1 MASAPETAAP
11 IDASREIDQRIA
23 ELTDWRG
30 KTLARLRAIIKDADP
45 DIIEEWK
52 WRGVPVWEQHGI
64 ICTGETYKA
73 VVKLTFAHGAKLE
86 DPTGLFNASLEGS
99 TRRAIDVRE
108 GEALGEG
115 ALTALVRAAIALNV
129 SKAKPK
135 RK

>member
-1 MASAPETAAP
+1 MASATETAAP

-30 KTLARLRAIIKDADP
+30 KTLARLRAVITAADP

-52 WRGVPVWEQHGI
+52 WRGVPVWEKHGI

-86 DPTGLFNASLEGS
+86 DPTGLFNASLEGG

-108 GEALGEG
+108 GEALDEG
-115 ALTALVRAAIALNV
+115 ALTALVRAAIVLNV